1 MRVNCPTCGATTTW
15 EENRHRPF
23 CSERCRLID
32 LGRWATEAHR
42 IPGEPAPEAVL
53 ESDSDADGRA
63 HREAD
68 DETDDRPGA

>member
-1 MRVNCPTCGATTTW
+1 M
-15 EENRHRPF
+15 
-23 CSERCRLID
+23 ID

-53 ESDSDADGRA
+53 ESDGDADGRA